1 MELCRPMT
9 EFFELFTQSST
20 YISLLT
26 LTLMEIVLGV
36 DNIVFISILAARL
49 PENQQGRA
57 RNLGLGFALG
67 TRILLLLSIAWIAGL
82 INPLF
87 TIFDHSVTGRDL
99 ILISGGIFLLAK
111 STMEIH
117 GKLEGEESSTQGKG
131 HISFWKIV
139 FQIVLLDIV
148 FSFDSVITA
157 VGLVQN
163 ISIMIVAIILS
174 MIVMLLSAESISSFI
189 ERHPTVKMLA
199 LSFLLMIGT
208 LLVAEGFHIHV
219 PKGYVYF
226 AMAFSLFVEVLNI
239 KLHAKTKPVKLRDDA
254 GL

>member
-1 MELCRPMT
+1 MA
-9 EFFELFTQSST
+9 EFIELFSQSST

-36 DNIVFISILAARL
+36 DNIVFISILASRL
-49 PENQQGRA
+49 PASEQARA
-57 RNLGLGFALG
+57 RNIGLGFALG
-67 TRILLLLSIAWIAGL
+67 SRILLLLGIAWIAGL
-82 INPLF
+82 TTPLL
-87 TIFDHSVTGRDL
+87 TIFEHSVTGRDL
-99 ILISGGIFLLAK
+99 ILICGGIFLLAK

-117 GKLEGEESSTQGKG
+117 GKLEGEETTATSEARA
-131 HISFWKIV
+131 SFWKIV

-163 ISIMIVAIILS
+163 ISIMIIAIIIS
-174 MIVMLLSAESISSFI
+174 MVVMLLSAKKISSFI
-189 ERHPTVKMLA
+189 EMHPTIKMLA

-208 LLVAEGFHIHV
+208 LLVAEGFHVHV

-239 KLHAKTKPVKLRDDA
+239 KLQAKSKPLKLRDDA